1 MHVLYC
7 VFKVNHHKF
16 QFQKSIVIFF
26 MTNNI
31 LKSSRFKYN
40 ADEKLG
46 CVELKIKVCQYI
58 CINDSLLNFLLFSR
72 QNQKESNIRN
82 TKIMQT
88 SISYMY
94 VSVSNLFRMDKNKLK
109 QKIFQNSKYSFKKLN
124 KIWRISNEL

>member
-1 MHVLYC
+1 
-7 VFKVNHHKF
+7 
-16 QFQKSIVIFF
+16 

-82 TKIMQT
+82 MKIMQT

-94 VSVSNLFRMDKNKLK
+94 VSMSNLFRMDKNKLK